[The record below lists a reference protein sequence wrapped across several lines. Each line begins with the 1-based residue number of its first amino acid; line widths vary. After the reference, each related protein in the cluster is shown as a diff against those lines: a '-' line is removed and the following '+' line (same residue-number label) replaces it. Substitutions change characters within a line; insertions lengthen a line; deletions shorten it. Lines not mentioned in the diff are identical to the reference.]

1 MNVHKTIIGF
11 IIALALI
18 LVSGIAAQAVVY
30 TMSNEVSGNQV
41 IAFDVGPFGNLETI
55 GEFSTQGV
63 GTGGSLG
70 NQSALAL
77 DGADRWLFVPNAGD
91 GTITSF
97 RILENGLE
105 FVNRIPSGG
114 FSPISITVFGTL
126 VYVLNE
132 GDPNDP
138 VNNPDNISG
147 FRFNVG
153 GILEAIPDST
163 RLLSQDLTDPAQ
175 IGFNK
180 SGTVLLVTEK
190 GANTLTTYVM
200 EQDGTPAATAV
211 TRPSAVP
218 VPFGFSFGDR
228 DYVFITEANPGGRGV
243 IAVYRVDRGTGA
255 VSDLVDLLEAGAA
268 TCWAVLSNDQTVGYA
283 TNTGSDSLTLFKINF
298 NGTIEP
304 FFQYNPDREI
314 FTGSGPLDLVLTQNN
329 RFLFTLNS
337 GDDEIRAFYVLPRGN
352 IIPFWTVPVPDGAN
366 GLAAR

>member
-1 MNVHKTIIGF
+1 MKTNKILFGF
-11 IIALALI
+11 VIALALVF
-18 LVSGIAAQAVVY
+18 VSGMAAQAVIY

-41 IAFDVGPFGNLETI
+41 IAFDVGPFGNLMTI
-55 GEFSTQGV
+55 GEFPTQGI
-63 GTGGSLG
+63 GTGGPLG
-70 NQSALAL
+70 NQGALAL

-105 FVNRIPSGG
+105 FVNRVPSGG

-132 GDPNDP
+132 GDPDNP
-138 VNNPDNISG
+138 VDNPDNISG
-147 FRFNVG
+147 FRFTVG
-153 GILEAIPDST
+153 GVLEAIPDST

-190 GANTLTTYVM
+190 GTNTLTTYVM
-200 EQDGTPAATAV
+200 EQDGTPAASPE
-211 TRPSAVP
+211 TRTSAVP

-228 DYVFITEANPGGRGV
+228 DYVFVTEANPGERGV
-243 IAVYRVDRGTGA
+243 IASYRIDRGTGA
-255 VSDLVDLLEAGAA
+255 VSDLVDFIEAGTAA
-268 TCWAVLSNDQTVGYA
+268 CWAALSNNQTIGYA
-283 TNTGSDSLTLFKINF
+283 TNAGSGSLTLFRINF
-298 NGTIEP
+298 DGTIEP
-304 FFQYNPDREI
+304 FFQNDPDREI
-314 FTGSGPLDLVLTQNN
+314 SAGAGPLDLVLTQDN

-337 GDDEIRAFYVLPRGN
+337 GDDKIQAFFVLPKGKIVRL
-352 IIPFWTVPVPDGAN
+352 WAVSVPDGAN

>member
-1 MNVHKTIIGF
+1 MT
-11 IIALALI
+11 
-18 LVSGIAAQAVVY
+18 AQAVVY

-41 IAFDVGPFGNLETI
+41 IAFDVGPLGNLVTL

-70 NQSALAL
+70 NQGALAL
-77 DGADRWLFVPNAGD
+77 DAADRWLFFPNAGD

-97 RILENGLE
+97 RILENELE
-105 FVNRIPSGG
+105 FVNRVPSGG

-132 GDPNDP
+132 GDPDDP
-138 VNNPDNISG
+138 ANNPDNISG

-153 GILEAIPDST
+153 GVLEAIPDST

-180 SGTVLLVTEK
+180 LGTVLLVTEK
-190 GANTLTTYVM
+190 GTDTITTYVM
-200 EQDGTPAATAV
+200 EQDGTPALTPV
-211 TRPSAVP
+211 TRASAVP

-228 DYVFITEANPGGRGV
+228 DYVFITEANPTGRGA
-243 IAVYRVDRGTGA
+243 IASYRVDRGTGE

-268 TCWAVLSNDQTVGYA
+268 TCWAVLSNNQTIGYA
-283 TNTGSDSLTLFKINF
+283 TNTGSDSLTLFRINF

-304 FFQYNPDREI
+304 FFQNNPDREI
-314 FTGSGPLDLVLTQNN
+314 LTGAGPLDLVLTQDN
-329 RFLFTLNS
+329 RSLFTLNS
-337 GDDEIRAFYVLPRGN
+337 GDDEIRSFFVLPKGN
-352 IIPFWTVPVPDGAN
+352 IIRLWTVSVPDGSN